1 MRDGDGD
8 EAIKGGQ
15 NLASIDTYVLREA
28 KLERKKGG
36 REETRA

>member
-8 EAIKGGQ
+8 EAIKGG
-15 NLASIDTYVLREA
+15 AKPSKHRYVLREA